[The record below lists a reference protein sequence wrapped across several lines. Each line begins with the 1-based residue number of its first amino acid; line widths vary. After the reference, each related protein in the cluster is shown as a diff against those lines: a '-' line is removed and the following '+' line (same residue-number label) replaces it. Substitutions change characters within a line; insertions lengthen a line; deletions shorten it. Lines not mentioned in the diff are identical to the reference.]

1 MFPPVCPTPQTP
13 CLLLQGQLASP
24 WACTL
29 LPIPQQA
36 PTTPSTRHKACV
48 GLRSSSGGSQCS
60 LQCPFRTWGLAF
72 FPALTKH
79 LPKSDM
85 PHPFTSGSASPLV
98 RMAGQLSCKSRSTS
112 HWRCIPERLSLAR
125 SPLPLQAR
133 TLRAFVAR
141 QGHLLCLYRPSSSW
155 ACCTPQSELFPES
168 HNVLDTLLMGV
179 GGERLVCV
187 KEHCG
192 RVREGPPWEENGVA
206 GVAGRRQEKGQGEQ
220 VCSQGKPG

>member
-1 MFPPVCPTPQTP
+1 MFPPVCPTPQTL

-36 PTTPSTRHKACV
+36 PPLVPGTKPAWVSAAPPE
-48 GLRSSSGGSQCS
+48 GGSERS
-60 LQCPFRTWGLAF
+60 LQRPFRAGGLVF

-79 LPKSDM
+79 LPERDM

-98 RMAGQLSCKSRSTS
+98 RMTGKLSGKSKSSS

-168 HNVLDTLLMGV
+168 HNVLDTLLMG
-179 GGERLVCV
+179 GG
-187 KEHCG
+187 
-192 RVREGPPWEENGVA
+192 
-206 GVAGRRQEKGQGEQ
+206 
-220 VCSQGKPG
+220 

>member
-1 MFPPVCPTPQTP
+1 
-13 CLLLQGQLASP
+13 
-24 WACTL
+24 
-29 LPIPQQA
+29 
-36 PTTPSTRHKACV
+36 
-48 GLRSSSGGSQCS
+48 
-60 LQCPFRTWGLAF
+60 
-72 FPALTKH
+72 
-79 LPKSDM
+79 M

-98 RMAGQLSCKSRSTS
+98 RMTGKLSGKSRSSS

-168 HNVLDTLLMGV
+168 HNVLDTLLTGGW

-187 KEHCG
+187 KEHEG

-206 GVAGRRQEKGQGEQ
+206 GVAGRERSRGAGLLSGQTRIGVGRRENGRVPVFLVVTMVSFLQVWEQ
-220 VCSQGKPG
+220 